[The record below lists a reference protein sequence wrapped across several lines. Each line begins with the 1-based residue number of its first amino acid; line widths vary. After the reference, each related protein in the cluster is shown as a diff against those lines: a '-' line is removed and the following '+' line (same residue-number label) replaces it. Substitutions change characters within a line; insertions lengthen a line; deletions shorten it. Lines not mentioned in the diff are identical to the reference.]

1 MPVLPD
7 VLRPGLRVVFCGTAA
22 GAVSAAVGAYYAGPG
37 NKFWRMLHETG
48 LTPARLEPLDFR
60 KVLDHG
66 IGLTDLAKEA
76 SGADSVLPGDAF
88 DVAALLARIEAVQPE
103 ILAFNGKKAAAVFHG
118 VPTGRLAYGPA
129 PGRAGF
135 PPVWVLPSTS
145 GLASRAWDPAP
156 WHALAAV
163 LRGEKAARNGTNP
176 RQETQSRPARVAAR
190 GTPC

>member
-48 LTPARLEPLDFR
+48 LTPTRLEPLDFR
-60 KVLDHG
+60 AVLDHG
-66 IGLTDLAKEA
+66 IGLTDLAKEV
-76 SGADSVLPGDAF
+76 SGADSVLPRDAF
-88 DVAALLARIEAVQPE
+88 DVTALLERIGAVQPE
-103 ILAFNGKKAAAVFHG
+103 ILAFNGKKAAAIFHG
-118 VPTGRLAYGPA
+118 VPTGLLSYGPA
-129 PGRAGF
+129 PERPDF

-145 GLASRAWDPAP
+145 GLASRAWDPSP

-163 LRGEKAARNGTNP
+163 LPEEKAARNGTSP
-176 RQETQSRPARVAAR
+176 RRETQSRPARVAAR
-190 GTPC
+190 GTSC